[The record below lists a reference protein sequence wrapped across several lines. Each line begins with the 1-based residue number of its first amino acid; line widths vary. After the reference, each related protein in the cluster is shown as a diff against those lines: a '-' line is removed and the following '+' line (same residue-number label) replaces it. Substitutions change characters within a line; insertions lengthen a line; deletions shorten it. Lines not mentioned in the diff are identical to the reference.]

1 MRFEQLPLTARLTVL
16 FTLIAATVLLGFWA
30 IVVWATERHFVDIDQ
45 IYLDDKVHLVEKLL
59 ISADSPE
66 SLSDA
71 INAMLDSHHGL
82 FAQIWINEQKVF
94 GSKNLVRSLPARPPN
109 FKALI
114 QWTYDGRKVRGYWV
128 AATLPS
134 GAGWQ
139 GVTNAQAGRIIV
151 AIDTEH
157 HAYFHTTFRNMLLIY
172 FLAAIV
178 VSGVLGGWAA
188 RRGLAPLKTMRE
200 TAKSVTAH
208 SLRDRMP
215 ADSVPVE
222 FAELAR
228 SLNLMLDRLQQ
239 DFQRLMDF
247 SSDLAHE
254 LRTPL
259 SNLLTQTQV
268 ALSRKRDGDAYRDIL
283 ASNAEE
289 LERLSKTISDMLFL
303 AKTENRIDLPSR
315 ERILLHDEVRALFDF
330 YEAVAHDKMVSL
342 VLIGQ
347 AELSGDRLMI
357 RRAISNLLSNAM
369 RHADPDSQVQV
380 SLSDTLNVVR

>member
-1 MRFEQLPLTARLTVL
+1 
-16 FTLIAATVLLGFWA
+16 
-30 IVVWATERHFVDIDQ
+30 
-45 IYLDDKVHLVEKLL
+45 
-59 ISADSPE
+59 
-66 SLSDA
+66 
-71 INAMLDSHHGL
+71 
-82 FAQIWINEQKVF
+82 
-94 GSKNLVRSLPARPPN
+94 
-109 FKALI
+109 
-114 QWTYDGRKVRGYWV
+114 
-128 AATLPS
+128 
-134 GAGWQ
+134 
-139 GVTNAQAGRIIV
+139 
-151 AIDTEH
+151 
-157 HAYFHTTFRNMLLIY
+157 
-172 FLAAIV
+172 
-178 VSGVLGGWAA
+178 
-188 RRGLAPLKTMRE
+188 MRE

-380 SLSDTLNVVR
+380 SLSDTLNVVRLEVANQGPAISEVDLPRIFDRFYRADPARAHPTSEGAGLGLAITQAIVASHGGVVVAESSQRQTRFVMIFEGRA